1 MMNEDG
7 MMNKRVYRVTEEDLD
22 YWETLEPS
30 DVGRFYILVNGCIQ
44 FVEEK
49 DVIKLCYHVTMKEWE

>member
-1 MMNEDG
+1 
-7 MMNKRVYRVTEEDLD
+7 MNKRVYRVIETDLD
-22 YWETLEPS
+22 YLETLEPS

-49 DVIKLCYHVTMKEWE
+49 DVIKLYYHVTMKEWE

>member
-1 MMNEDG
+1 
-7 MMNKRVYRVTEEDLD
+7 MNKRVYRITETDLD

-49 DVIKLCYHVTMKEWE
+49 DVIKLYYHVTMKEWE

>member
-1 MMNEDG
+1 
-7 MMNKRVYRVTEEDLD
+7 MNKRVWVITEIDLD

-30 DVGRFYILVNGCIQ
+30 DVGRFYTMINGCIQ

-49 DVIKLCYHVTMKEWE
+49 DVITMHYHVSMKEYEGAKNP